1 MASQAGVT
9 LYRKLGS
16 TAGLYKKLHL
26 SVKRKQESATKKML
40 QEYLGVQMLD
50 FLLSVLLS
58 PVAGCLA
65 LVALVLF
72 ASIQVLTLG
81 NFSKYLKS
89 KECYQRPSSTKQQQ
103 EPKEEEDSAAEAPV
117 SPVKGSPPPP
127 YNPKLHSRRR
137 RSIDMVVLPT
147 KKQLQKLRSTFKNKD
162 GSKKQGGA
170 SDRESITPSSS
181 CTTLSSMDVVISK
194 QAWSL

>member
-1 MASQAGVT
+1 
-9 LYRKLGS
+9 
-16 TAGLYKKLHL
+16 
-26 SVKRKQESATKKML
+26 ML
-40 QEYLGVQMLD
+40 QEYLGVQILD
-50 FLLSVLLS
+50 FLLYVLLS

-72 ASIQVLTLG
+72 ASVQVLTLG
-81 NFSKYLKS
+81 NLTEYLKS
-89 KECYQRPSSTKQQQ
+89 QKCYQRASSTKQQQ
-103 EPKEEEDSAAEAPV
+103 EPKEEEDSAAEAPSEPV
-117 SPVKGSPPPP
+117 SPIKGSPPPP

-137 RSIDMVVLPT
+137 RFIDMVVLPT

-194 QAWSL
+194 QAWLL